1 MTRVHRHPRLLSTLA
16 FGLLALVAEL
26 VGRSVTH
33 RVDLGRHV
41 APPSYSG
48 EEYYPI
54 LLGVAGLLEVDALL
68 VAGGAQAILVRV
80 DEWFAVSTASG
91 AGERRQRPAHE
102 AIAVGDRRG

>member
-1 MTRVHRHPRLLSTLA
+1 MRRVHRHPRLLSTLA

-54 LLGVAGLLEVDALL
+54 LLGVVKGACSRPTRPSGLRGGCSARAPAGRAC
-68 VAGGAQAILVRV
+68 GSRSRRV
-80 DEWFAVSTASG
+80 
-91 AGERRQRPAHE
+91 
-102 AIAVGDRRG
+102 